1 MRQPIK
7 LIIKKC
13 KVRKDGTSMI
23 FLQYCYS
30 AQRRVLIATGTSI
43 PECYWNKRTSCI
55 SQRLPSE
62 YGNVDAMETALREK
76 LRRAESIIDYAVR
89 KTHTCPMRF
98 LNRNFP
104 LADSLKL
111 EQMDDS
117 NRHQD
122 VFYQLD
128 QYIRD
133 KTGLVQPAT
142 LTVIRSMKKHL
153 ASFETYLGYSITFDV
168 IDAKFYEQF
177 VRYLTYEI
185 PLLRKC
191 QPTKGLMV
199 NTIGKTIRQ
208 LKAFLKDRMTKKII
222 PLIDLGAFKGME
234 EEVDGVFLDWNELSK
249 VYHMYLSTQPQLV
262 KYRDIF
268 IVGCL
273 TGFRFS
279 DYSSLQYDEFRNGM
293 LHVIQKK
300 TLAPVVV
307 PLRAEAKAILI
318 DKYGMRIPKIS
329 HVKFNKY
336 VKEIVRL
343 AGIREPVKMTHKKG
357 TMLVEEIR
365 PKYAWVSSHTCRRSF
380 CTNEYLAGTPIELIM
395 AVSGHKSA
403 KSFRRYIKA
412 DGMKKAAMIKEIWD
426 NGPRL

>member
-7 LIIKKC
+7 LILKKG

-23 FLQYCYS
+23 FLQYCLS
-30 AQRRVLIATGTSI
+30 AQRRVLISTNIAI
-43 PECYWNKRTSCI
+43 PASYWNKRTASI
-55 SQRLPSE
+55 SQQLPTE
-62 YGNVDAMETALREK
+62 YGNVDALETILREQMRK
-76 LRRAESIIDYAVR
+76 AESMVDYAIR
-89 KTHTCPMRF
+89 KTHICPMRF
-98 LNRNFP
+98 LKRNLSLP
-104 LADSLKL
+104 DGWDLA
-111 EQMDDS
+111 QMDDS
-117 NRHQD
+117 NRRQD

-133 KTGLVQPAT
+133 KTGLIQPASV
-142 LTVIRSMKKHL
+142 TVIRSMKKHL
-153 ASFETYLGYSITFDV
+153 ASFEAHLGYTISFDK
-168 IDAKFYEQF
+168 IDAQFYQQF

-191 QPTKGLMV
+191 RITKGLMV
-199 NTIGKTIRQ
+199 NTIGRTIRQ
-208 LKAFLKDRMTKKII
+208 LKAFLRDRMSKKII
-222 PLIDLGAFKGME
+222 PYMDLAVFKSME
-234 EEVDGVFLDWNELSK
+234 EEVDGVFLDWSELSK
-249 VYHMYLSTQPQLV
+249 VYHMRLTMQPQLE

-268 IVGCL
+268 VVGCL

-279 DYSSLQYDEFRNGM
+279 DYSSLQFDEYRNGM

-307 PLRAEAKAILI
+307 PLREEAKAILI
-318 DKYGMRIPKIS
+318 DKYGMRMPKIS

-343 AGIREPVKMTHKKG
+343 AGIRDPVKMTHRKG
-357 TMLVEEIR
+357 TGLVEETR

-380 CTNEYLAGTPIELIM
+380 CTNEYLAGTPVELIM
-395 AVSGHKSA
+395 AVSGHKSE
-403 KSFRRYIKA
+403 KCFRRYIKA
-412 DGMKKAAMIKEIWD
+412 DGMKKAFMIKEIWD